1 MSTFHVISNV
11 PGTMSCLARA
21 MVTVP
26 LPLRR
31 GAGNDSASEAPWKYS
46 HWYWVDTAGSTAGV
60 NQASPVA

>member
-1 MSTFHVISNV
+1 
-11 PGTMSCLARA
+11 MSCLARA